1 MPSKNDK
8 HADLELRN
16 GDGNGSGS
24 GNAKGTANE
33 KQTKGLS
40 KKDATDCTQHWE
52 DPEHMKQ
59 NQEAYQKFQ
68 AANRRTTAA
77 QQHAKDE
84 DSKMQDVPEEK
95 EEEEPQDD
103 HDAPFPA
110 PKRGHGANSA
120 SAPNKKQK
128 TSNNGT
134 DSAGAPKGKAGDKT
148 RVPQEGEKVQWHAL
162 PGYVDGEVV
171 EVVYEE
177 KEVQGKKVKASKEDP
192 RVVLR
197 SEKSGK
203 ICVHK
208 PEVVYF

>member
-1 MPSKNDK
+1 MPSQKDK

-16 GDGNGSGS
+16 GNASSNGKE
-24 GNAKGTANE
+24 KGTANE

-52 DPEHMKQ
+52 DAEHMKH
-59 NQEAYQKFQ
+59 NQEEYKKFQ

-84 DSKMQDVPEEK
+84 DEEMQDVPE

-103 HDAPFPA
+103 HDMTTSSA
-110 PKRGHGANSA
+110 PKRGHGANSKC
-120 SAPNKKQK
+120 APNKKQK

-134 DSAGAPKGKAGDKT
+134 DKAGAPKGKAGDKT
-148 RVPQEGEKVQWHAL
+148 RVPQEGDKVQWHAL

-208 PEVVYF
+208 PEAVYF